1 MPISARRETA
11 TYRGASG
18 AYYGFTVFAASETLP
33 RAAGLYKL
41 VRRVVG
47 PDAWNILL
55 IGETANF
62 IDELSTA
69 HPGAVAEARRRK
81 ATHVMLY
88 VSAIATDRRRDAA
101 HDLWR
106 NIRSLLVAWDSEDIL
121 RRALP
126 QTSPQE
132 STFR

>member
-1 MPISARRETA
+1 MPIRARRETA

-18 AYYGFTVFAASETLP
+18 AYYGFPVFAASETLP
-33 RAAGLYKL
+33 RAAGLYIL
-41 VRRVVG
+41 VSRDVE

-55 IGETANF
+55 IGETTN
-62 IDELSTA
+62 IVDEHWTA
-69 HPGAVAEARRRK
+69 HPGALAEARRRG

-106 NIRSLLVAWDSEDIL
+106 NIRSPLVAWDSEDIL
-121 RRALP
+121 RRA
-126 QTSPQE
+126 
-132 STFR
+132 